1 MKLLRYILL
10 FFCLVLP
17 MLSASVYADGNQAIA
32 VNANYAKRNE
42 VTGLT
47 EYRGNVVIRQGTTL
61 INADRVIIYYE
72 DDKVSRISCTGAP
85 ARYQQMSVI
94 DDNLIIA
101 RAESIEYLVTE
112 DAINLKSNAALTR
125 NGTSIKGDS
134 INYDL
139 AKGTW
144 TAKGNEEGEQKRI
157 QLVIPPF
164 NQNTIDEELPSEKE
178 TLSDQLKDIT

>member
-1 MKLLRYILL
+1 MKLLRHSLL
-10 FFCLVLP
+10 FFYLVLA
-17 MLSASVYADGNQAIA
+17 MLSAPVFSDGNQAIA
-32 VNANYAKRNE
+32 VNADYAKRNE

-72 DDKVSRISCTGAP
+72 DGKVSRISCSGAP
-85 ARYQQMSVI
+85 ARYQKMSAL
-94 DDNLIIA
+94 DDNLIMA
-101 RAESIEYLVTE
+101 RAESIDYLVTE
-112 DAINLKSNAALTR
+112 DAISLKSNAALTR

-139 AKGTW
+139 EKGTW
-144 TAKGNEEGEQKRI
+144 TAKGNEKGEQKRI

-164 NQNTIDEELPSEKE
+164 NQNTIDEELPSEKV

>member
-1 MKLLRYILL
+1 
-10 FFCLVLP
+10 

-32 VNANYAKRNE
+32 VNADYAKRNE

-85 ARYQQMSVI
+85 ARYQQMSAI

-101 RAESIEYLVTE
+101 RAERIEYLVTKDE
-112 DAINLKSNAALTR
+112 IKLKKNGTLTR
-125 NGTSIKGDS
+125 NGTSIKGNS
-134 INYDL
+134 INYYL
-139 AKGTW
+139 EKGNR
-144 TAKGNEEGEQKRI
+144 TAKGKREGEKKRI

-164 NQNTIDEELPSEKE
+164 NQNTIDKELPSEKE
-178 TLSDQLKDIT
+178 TSSDQLKDIT